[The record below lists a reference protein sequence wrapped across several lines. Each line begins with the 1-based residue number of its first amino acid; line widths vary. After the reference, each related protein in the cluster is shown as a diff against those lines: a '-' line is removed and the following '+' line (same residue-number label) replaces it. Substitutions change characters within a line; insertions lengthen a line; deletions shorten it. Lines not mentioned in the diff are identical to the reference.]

1 MYYLQWNSK
10 NLDHV
15 NQGFWRITVHSLA
28 WLNWWAKISWHRPFK
43 LIKYSMFSGIFCFIQ
58 QKDSAVRL
66 CTYLSY
72 MYSVYCSGRGSK
84 TVYNVFYFG
93 RFSFLLTADHQR
105 EVVNKLYYFLT
116 ATIPHVSCPLQIY
129 LRICKSLQNPYCL
142 WIRNSDEIAWYTATV
157 YCVYVNKCRTVQSRS
172 QSLWE
177 GQATYR

>member
-105 EVVNKLYYFLT
+105 EVVQQLLLPSDSNNSPCFLPIANIFANMQEFEKPLLLVNKEFRWDCLIHRYSIL
-116 ATIPHVSCPLQIY
+116 C
-129 LRICKSLQNPYCL
+129 ICKQMQNCP
-142 WIRNSDEIAWYTATV
+142 E
-157 YCVYVNKCRTVQSRS
+157 
-172 QSLWE
+172 
-177 GQATYR
+177 